1 MRSSGLSVNPT
12 RERAGERRVAI
23 QQAQK
28 TASLVRDNL
37 APGVTDPAGN
47 VSGSL
52 SGSSTIAMLDGGKIL
67 SATLDD
73 ISGVI
78 GGGGGLTW
86 RAQEVN
92 LGSVP
97 TMGGRFTVSFP
108 GATVGQGAIVV
119 DYPAELS
126 NGELGDRCEA
136 DGMTL
141 QGICASSDQLTI
153 YWRST
158 GPLAGLRY
166 IAFTSAAI
174 A

>member
-1 MRSSGLSVNPT
+1 M
-12 RERAGERRVAI
+12 AI
-23 QQAQK
+23 QQAQRN
-28 TASLVRDNL
+28 ASLVRDNL

-52 SGSSTIAMLDGGKIL
+52 SGSSAIAVLDGGKIL

-73 ISGVI
+73 IGGVI
-78 GGGGGLTW
+78 GSGGLTW

-97 TMGGRFTVSFP
+97 TMGGSFTVSFP

-119 DYPAELS
+119 DYPAALS
-126 NGELGDRCEA
+126 NGEIGDRCEA

-166 IAFTSAAI
+166 IAFTTAAI